1 MLLILPLPVVLSARM
16 AHLQIGPFVLWLVL
30 LLLARRS
37 ARMSTIVA
45 AFQRRAAS
53 AGEGNMKTDAMP
65 RDEAEFGVP

>member
-1 MLLILPLPVVLSARM
+1 
-16 AHLQIGPFVLWLVL
+16 
-30 LLLARRS
+30 
-37 ARMSTIVA
+37 MSTIVA